1 MKKIKLF
8 STDAVSHKLAFDVE
22 NEVNEFCKDKKVVD
36 FKVSETRNL
45 GKADMTVMVIYEE
58 GK

>member
-22 NEVNEFCKDKKVVD
+22 NEVNEFCKDKKVMKNKKTMQYV
-36 FKVSETRNL
+36 FKFHL
-45 GKADMTVMVIYEE
+45 YF
-58 GK
+58 